1 MNSRIPKR
9 TAATVLAEAATAAGL
24 LALAYVALL
33 LT

>member
-1 MNSRIPKR
+1 VNRRIPKR
-9 TAATVLAEAATAAGL
+9 TAATALAEAATAAGL